1 MIREQDLGGGEAI
14 AAAGIPPF
22 VNVKGTAAPLDVQ
35 NVDTDMIIPKEF
47 LKTIKRTG
55 LGFAAFAEMRCV
67 VCRGSAPLFRA
78 GSCSALPFSLSLSLS
93 LGNDDT
99 QQVKDIRPSP
109 AHWG

>member
-78 GSCSALPFSLSLSLS
+78 GSCSALLRSLSLSLS
-93 LGNDDT
+93 
-99 QQVKDIRPSP
+99 RE
-109 AHWG
+109 